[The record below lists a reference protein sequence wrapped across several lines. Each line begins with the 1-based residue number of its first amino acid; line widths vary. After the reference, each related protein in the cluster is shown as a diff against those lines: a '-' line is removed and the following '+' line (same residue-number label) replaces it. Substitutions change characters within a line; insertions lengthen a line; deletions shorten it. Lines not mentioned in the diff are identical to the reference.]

1 MNPVLRG
8 DLRSR
13 LSSPKAITMHTIFLL
28 MVSIL
33 TYLALPE
40 IGRLDTLR
48 QEGLLLVCALV
59 TTLLA
64 MYFASSCACGEIAL
78 EGEKSVWDLAAT
90 TLPAGTVAVGKVLS
104 PSALAIIQVLLASPL
119 LAAIAGIRG
128 ESLMIVLQVAFVAI
142 PAATAVGTAGAL
154 YSALWESDFARS
166 FAHWMTL
173 LAIVVGANALPPP
186 WNALSPVQALAVTLK
201 EGTVLPVLLAVPA
214 YLTIAG
220 GCAIAIRERVNAI
233 RREAHAA

>member
-1 MNPVLRG
+1 MNAVLRG

-28 MVSIL
+28 MVAIL

-48 QEGLLLVCALV
+48 QEGLLLVCVLV
-59 TTLLA
+59 ITLLA

-78 EGEKSVWDLAAT
+78 EGEKSVWDLAASS
-90 TLPAGTVAVGKVLS
+90 LPAGTVAVGKVLS
-104 PSALAIIQVLLASPL
+104 SSALAAVQVLLASPL

-128 ESLMIVLQVAFVAI
+128 ESLIIMPQVAFVAI

-154 YSALWESDFARS
+154 YSALWDSDFARS

-186 WNALSPVQALAVTLK
+186 WNALSPVQALAITLK
-201 EGTVLPVLLAVPA
+201 EGTAVPVLLAVA
-214 YLTIAG
+214 GYLTVAVG
-220 GCAIAIRERVNAI
+220 TAIAIRQRVGAI
-233 RREAHAA
+233 RREARAA

>member
-1 MNPVLRG
+1 MNAVLRG

-13 LSSPKAITMHTIFLL
+13 LSSPKAITMHTIYLL
-28 MVSIL
+28 VVAIL

-40 IGRLDTLR
+40 IGRLDMPR
-48 QEGLLLVCALV
+48 QEGVLLVSVLV
-59 TTLLA
+59 TTLLV

-104 PSALAIIQVLLASPL
+104 SSALAIVQVLFASPL

-128 ESLMIVLQVAFVAI
+128 ESLMIVWQVAFVAI

-154 YSALWESDFARS
+154 YSALWDSDFARS
-166 FAHWMTL
+166 FVHWMTL
-173 LAIVVGANALPPP
+173 LAITVGTNALPPP
-186 WNALSPVQALAVTLK
+186 WNALSPVQALAITLK
-201 EGTVLPVLLAVPA
+201 EGTVLPALLPVTA
-214 YLTIAG
+214 YLAIAM
-220 GCAIAIRERVNAI
+220 GCAIAIRQRVETI

>member
-1 MNPVLRG
+1 MNAVLRG

-13 LSSPKAITMHTIFLL
+13 LSSPKAITMHTVFLL
-28 MVSIL
+28 VVAIL

-48 QEGLLLVCALV
+48 QEGLLLVCVLV
-59 TTLLA
+59 TTLLV

-90 TLPAGTVAVGKVLS
+90 SLPARTVAVGKVLS
-104 PSALAIIQVLLASPL
+104 STALATVQVLLASPL
-119 LAAIAGIRG
+119 LAAVAGVRG
-128 ESLMIVLQVAFVAI
+128 ESPMIVLQAAFVAI
-142 PAATAVGTAGAL
+142 PAATAVGAAGAL
-154 YSALWESDFARS
+154 YSALWDSDFARS
-166 FAHWMTL
+166 FVHWVTL

-186 WNALSPVQALAVTLK
+186 WNGLSPVQALAITLK
-201 EGTVLPVLLAVPA
+201 EGKVLPALPAVTA
-214 YLTIAG
+214 YLTIAM
-220 GCAIAIRERVNAI
+220 GCAIVISRRMDAI

>member
-1 MNPVLRG
+1 MNAVLRG

-13 LSSPKAITMHTIFLL
+13 LSSSKAITMHTIFLL
-28 MVSIL
+28 VVAIL
-33 TYLALPE
+33 MYLALPE

-48 QEGLLLVCALV
+48 QEGLLLVSVLV
-59 TTLLA
+59 TTLLV

-90 TLPAGTVAVGKVLS
+90 SLPAGTVAVGKVLS
-104 PSALAIIQVLLASPL
+104 SSALATVQVLLASPL

-154 YSALWESDFARS
+154 YSALWDSDFARS
-166 FAHWMTL
+166 FVHWMTL

-186 WNALSPVQALAVTLK
+186 WNALSPVQALATALK
-201 EGTVLPVLLAVPA
+201 EGTVLPVLLAVTA
-214 YLTIAG
+214 YLTIAM
-220 GCAIAIRERVNAI
+220 GCAIAIRHRVDAI
-233 RREAHAA
+233 RREAHTA

>member
-1 MNPVLRG
+1 MNAVLRG

-28 MVSIL
+28 VVVIL

-40 IGRLDTLR
+40 IGRLDTPR
-48 QEGLLLVCALV
+48 QEGLLLVCVLV
-59 TTLLA
+59 TTLLT

-90 TLPAGTVAVGKVLS
+90 SLPAGTVAVGKVLS
-104 PSALAIIQVLLASPL
+104 SSALATVQVLLAGPL

-128 ESLMIVLQVAFVAI
+128 ESLMIVVQVAFVAI
-142 PAATAVGTAGAL
+142 PAATAVGTTGAL
-154 YSALWESDFARS
+154 YSALWDSDFARS

-186 WNALSPVQALAVTLK
+186 WNALSPVQALAITLK
-201 EGTVLPVLLAVPA
+201 EGTVLPALLAVMA
-214 YLTIAG
+214 YLTIAV
-220 GCAIAIRERVNAI
+220 GCAIAIRQRVDAI

>member
-1 MNPVLRG
+1 
-8 DLRSR
+8 
-13 LSSPKAITMHTIFLL
+13 MHTIYLL
-28 MVSIL
+28 VVAIL

-40 IGRLDTLR
+40 IGRLDMPR
-48 QEGLLLVCALV
+48 QEGVLLVSVLV
-59 TTLLA
+59 TTLLV

-104 PSALAIIQVLLASPL
+104 SSALAIVQVLFASPL

-128 ESLMIVLQVAFVAI
+128 ESLMIVWQVAFVAI

-154 YSALWESDFARS
+154 YSALWDSDFARS
-166 FAHWMTL
+166 FVHWMTL
-173 LAIVVGANALPPP
+173 LAITVGTNALPPP
-186 WNALSPVQALAVTLK
+186 WNALSPVQALAITLK
-201 EGTVLPVLLAVPA
+201 EGTVLPALLPVTA
-214 YLTIAG
+214 YLAIAM
-220 GCAIAIRERVNAI
+220 GCAIAIRQRVETI

>member
-1 MNPVLRG
+1 MNAVLRG

-13 LSSPKAITMHTIFLL
+13 LSSPKAVTMHTIFLL
-28 MVSIL
+28 IVAIL

-48 QEGLLLVCALV
+48 QEGLLLVSVLV
-59 TTLLA
+59 TALLA

-78 EGEKSVWDLAAT
+78 EGEKSVWDLAASS
-90 TLPAGTVAVGKVLS
+90 LPAGTVAVGKVLS
-104 PSALAIIQVLLASPL
+104 SGALAAVHVLLASPL
-119 LAAIAGIRG
+119 LAALAGIRG
-128 ESLMIVLQVAFVAI
+128 ESLIIVPHVAFVTI

-154 YSALWESDFARS
+154 YSALWDSDFARS

-186 WNALSPVQALAVTLK
+186 WNALSPVQALAITLK
-201 EGTVLPVLLAVPA
+201 EGTALPVQVAVTG
-214 YLTIAG
+214 YLTVAMG
-220 GCAIAIRERVNAI
+220 TAIAIRQRVGAI
-233 RREAHAA
+233 RREAGAA